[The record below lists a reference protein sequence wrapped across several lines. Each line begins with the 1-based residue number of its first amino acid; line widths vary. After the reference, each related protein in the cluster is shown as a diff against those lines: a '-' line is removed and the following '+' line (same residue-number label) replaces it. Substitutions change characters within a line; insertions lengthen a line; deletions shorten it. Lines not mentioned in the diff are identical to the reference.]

1 MSLFFRLSTLLL
13 WALVGTSL
21 LAEARPGFGQQSA
34 PPPATAPAEAPG
46 KEVLQRKCFQCHQI
60 GMWSSLRQDRKAW
73 EGVLYRMVGRGAI
86 WTQTEVDAMADFL
99 TQLRGPVK

>member
-1 MSLFFRLSTLLL
+1 MSLFVRLSTLLL

-21 LAEARPGFGQQSA
+21 LAEARPEPGQQA
-34 PPPATAPAEAPG
+34 TPPPAAASVDTPG
-46 KEVLQRKCFQCHQI
+46 KDVLQRKCFQCHQI

-86 WTQTEVDAMADFL
+86 WTQAEIDAMADFL
-99 TQLRGPVK
+99 TQLRGPLK